1 LKSKELYIIITKM
14 NSTKTK
20 GRGRP
25 KHGRSLEENKEWIK
39 GRSKLY
45 YSDPVNKE
53 AQKLKMR
60 TRGMKNR
67 NAINEKK
74 NQKARLK
81 TLDRRLRKIW
91 LLRGLVVGK

>member
-1 LKSKELYIIITKM
+1 M

-25 KHGRSLEENKEWIK
+25 KHGRSPDENKEWLK
-39 GRSKLY
+39 ARSKLY
-45 YSDPVNKE
+45 YSDPINKE
-53 AQKLKMR
+53 AQNLKMSIR
-60 TRGMKNR
+60 RAKNR
-67 NAINEKK
+67 NSINEKK

-91 LLRGLVVGK
+91 LSRGLIVGK